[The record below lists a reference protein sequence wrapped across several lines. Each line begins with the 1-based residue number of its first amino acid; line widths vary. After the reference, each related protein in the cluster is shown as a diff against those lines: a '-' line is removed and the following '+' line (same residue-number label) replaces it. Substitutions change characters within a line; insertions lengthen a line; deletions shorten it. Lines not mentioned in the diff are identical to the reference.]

1 MKIIY
6 ASLLGLFTMG
16 ITNAKASSMI
26 PWETNPTT
34 DTSAEVKNNSNV
46 AIFKIIPAPAS
57 NSTNN
62 NSGSLKKAGK
72 VARTSYSHSTSLEN
86 IIYKKKGI

>member
-1 MKIIY
+1 MKNIVNSFCI
-6 ASLLGLFTMG
+6 LFLACSFH
-16 ITNAKASSMI
+16 AKASNLKTT
-26 PWETNPTT
+26 PDPDTTPTS
-34 DTSAEVKNNSNV
+34 DSVGDIKSNV
-46 AIFKIIPAPAS
+46 IIFKLI
-57 NSTNN
+57 STPGATS